1 MALFA
6 EKTLCK
12 ELPRLLRSSTRASK
26 FHVNTHLYA
35 TKNKSKPCTSF
46 TIQNILFRM
55 KRDSWSE
62 NKEYFLDSFKRISQ
76 ISGTNESW
84 F

>member
-12 ELPRLLRSSTRASK
+12 ELPRLLRSSTWASK

-35 TKNKSKPCTSF
+35 AKNKSKPCTSF

-55 KRDSWSE
+55 KRDS
-62 NKEYFLDSFKRISQ
+62 
-76 ISGTNESW
+76 
-84 F
+84 